1 MTSLNYG
8 KHTHT
13 HKPKWEYPLSLFR
26 LDFCY
31 FFFQAHTWPDNLL
44 QTLEVLLLMSEQ
56 NILFSHRHRGGSSSS
71 TMLTM
76 WHSCGLLIMQNHIFT
91 SMNLQVHSTH
101 NSKHFHS
108 FGSHFRIYRLIVL
121 EWSVGCKFDV
131 PPFGYLAFMW
141 FSNQNPV
148 SSWS

>member
-1 MTSLNYG
+1 MRIPTFPFQIGFL
-8 KHTHT
+8 
-13 HKPKWEYPLSLFR
+13 LL
-26 LDFCY
+26 
-31 FFFQAHTWPDNLL
+31 FFQAHTWPDNLL

-56 NILFSHRHRGGSSSS
+56 NILFSHKHRGGSSGSSSS

-101 NSKHFHS
+101 NPKHFHS

-131 PPFGYLAFMW
+131 PPFGYLASM
-141 FSNQNPV
+141 
-148 SSWS
+148 